1 MNFSI
6 EHSPVFTVLRVTLD
20 PGESFRAEPGAM
32 LAMSPTIDLEAKTS
46 GKGLFG
52 ALKAAVGGESFF
64 AALYTAGRGEGEI
77 LLAPA
82 LPGEIIQ
89 LELNNETIFAQGGAY
104 LAGAPDL
111 VLSAQGSFRALAAGE
126 GLFLSKISGTGPLF
140 LNSYGAVY
148 EKTLSTGE
156 SYVVDSGHMVAFQ
169 ESVQYEVRKAA
180 KGIFA
185 SVASGEG
192 LVMHVHGPGKIWIQT
207 RQLKSLADLIVPYL
221 PNRS

>member
-1 MNFSI
+1 MEFSI
-6 EHSPVFTVLRVTLD
+6 EHSPVFTVLRVQLS

-32 LAMSPTIDLEAKTS
+32 LSMSPTIDLEAKTS

-64 AALYTAGRGEGEI
+64 ASLYTAQRGEGEI

-82 LPGEIIQ
+82 LPGEIIR
-89 LELNNETIFAQGGAY
+89 LDLSGETIFAQGGAY

-111 VLSAQGSFRALAAGE
+111 TLSAQGSFRAFAAGE
-126 GLFLSKISGTGPLF
+126 GLFLSKISGSGVLF
-140 LNSYGAVY
+140 LNSYGAIY

-156 SYVVDSGHMVAFQ
+156 SYIVDSGHMVAFQ
-169 ESVQYEVRKAA
+169 ESVHYEVRKASR
-180 KGIFA
+180 GIF
-185 SVASGEG
+185 SSLASGEG
-192 LVMHVHGPGKIWIQT
+192 LVMHVTGPGKIWIQT